1 MKTIKI
7 GGIDYSRTKIKN
19 NIMKVYNVSLESEKN
34 DWYKEANIFGSQ
46 VSEFL
51 SGFMSRD
58 VSKRQVL
65 GIVSALSPL
74 KEWSKN
80 KDLAVDLIM
89 SGDCGHM
96 QRNKQK
102 ALDILNLQYTGNGH
116 PMDSQRDEVFKEE
129 NVYYDDEILKI
140 LNGDKTKRF
149 YLNMVYPSG
158 GGVTVDRHAIAIAI
172 GRTATDKE
180 QSISS
185 AVYTFLEDCYI
196 MTSETLGLTPLHL
209 QSITWQAWKRIK
221 KQS

>member
-7 GGIDYSRTKIKN
+7 GDKHYSRTKIKN

-34 DWYKEANIFGSQ
+34 DWYKEANVFGSQ

-51 SGFMSRD
+51 FNYTGRE

-80 KDLAVDLIM
+80 KDLAVDLIY

-102 ALDILNLQYTGNGH
+102 ALDILNLQYSGSGH

-185 AVYTFLEDCYI
+185 AVYTFLEECYI

>member
-1 MKTIKI
+1 
-7 GGIDYSRTKIKN
+7 
-19 NIMKVYNVSLESEKN
+19 MKVYNVSLESEKN
-34 DWYKEANIFGSQ
+34 DWYKEANVFGSQ

-51 SGFMSRD
+51 FNYTGRE

-80 KDLAVDLIM
+80 KDLAVDLIY

-102 ALDILNLQYTGNGH
+102 ALDILNLQYSGNGH

-129 NVYYDDEILKI
+129 NVYYDDEILRI

-185 AVYTFLEDCYI
+185 AVYTFLEECYI